1 MTRRE
6 EADFLI
12 TPSANPA
19 SILESGMPSESNLP
33 MQEIETMRTRMDR
46 LVDSLRSAYR
56 RAIQPSED
64 QRTRETRKA
73 LREVPL
79 LMGFKRGELEILAE
93 ALHSR
98 EYKRDEF
105 IYRERDPSLGLYFVE
120 QGRVRLLVE
129 EANGAMQELRIVPD
143 HGIFGE
149 LAVLGDFRRL
159 ETAQALTETRVLGF
173 FRPEMKYMMKQ
184 EPRVAALLLHALGNY
199 VAAQHIAYNRA
210 IAEREGRVQAMKLQD
225 IAVQRSEARVMTQV

>member
-1 MTRRE
+1 
-6 EADFLI
+6 
-12 TPSANPA
+12 
-19 SILESGMPSESNLP
+19 MPSDSNRP
-33 MQEIETMRTRMDR
+33 MQEIETMRTRVDR
-46 LVDSLRSAYR
+46 LVDTLRSAYR
-56 RAIQPSED
+56 RAVQPAED
-64 QRTRETRKA
+64 QHSRETRKA
-73 LREVPL
+73 LRQVPL
-79 LMGFKRGELEILAE
+79 LAAFKRNELDILAE

-98 EYKRDEF
+98 EYKRDEY

-129 EANGAMQELRIVPD
+129 EANGAMQDLRTVAD
-143 HGIFGE
+143 YGIFGE

-159 ETAQALTETRVLGF
+159 ETAQAITETRVLGF

-210 IAEREGRVQAMKLQD
+210 IAERDGRVHAMKLQD
-225 IAVQRSEARVMTQV
+225 IAVMRSEARVMTQV